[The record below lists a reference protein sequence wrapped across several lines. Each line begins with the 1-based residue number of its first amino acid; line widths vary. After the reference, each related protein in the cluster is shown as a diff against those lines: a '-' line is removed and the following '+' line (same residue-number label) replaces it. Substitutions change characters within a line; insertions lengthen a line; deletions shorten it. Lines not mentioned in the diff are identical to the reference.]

1 MKKLSPAAI
10 DEIADVLANLMI
22 RAAKE
27 QIEKKNK
34 STITNNERKAVK

>member
-1 MKKLSPAAI
+1 MKNETKKLSPAAI

-27 QIEKKNK
+27 QIEK
-34 STITNNERKAVK
+34 RKTKQKKK